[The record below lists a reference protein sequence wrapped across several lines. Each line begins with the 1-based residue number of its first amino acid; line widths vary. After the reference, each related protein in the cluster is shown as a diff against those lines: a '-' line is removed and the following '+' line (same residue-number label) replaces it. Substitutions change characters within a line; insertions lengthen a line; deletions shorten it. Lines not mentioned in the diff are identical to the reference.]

1 MVRKIIIMKK
11 MTMLK
16 WLTTLMIVCE
26 ENKKRRVAL
35 VSMGN
40 ILKKKTENKQLPLS
54 FPTRENKDWLSFK
67 LANKIAPTWWYGKS
81 FVKEKKTL
89 KKHIH
94 KYSTTDNE
102 ANVPRR

>member
-1 MVRKIIIMKK
+1 MINDVNDSLWREQKK
-11 MTMLK
+11 K
-16 WLTTLMIVCE
+16 S
-26 ENKKRRVAL
+26 RVS
-35 VSMGN
+35 VDGKH
-40 ILKKKTENKQLPLS
+40 LKKKTENKQLPLS